1 MTKPDKS
8 SLIRESEDNLRKED
22 YSYHHEANSAF
33 LIGVMASVHK
43 MHLSAM
49 ITFSD
54 LVSKFAKNKR
64 IYHQHGRCDFIL
76 LMFTMTLDL

>member
-8 SLIRESEDNLRKED
+8 SLIRESEDNLRKGD

-54 LVSKFAKNKR
+54 LVSKFAEMKESITNM
-64 IYHQHGRCDFIL
+64 GD
-76 LMFTMTLDL
+76 MTLFF